1 MTPVFFTVLNIG
13 SASQLAIVKP
23 IRVHVQT
30 SGKEDKIP
38 PNQTPL
44 PPSVIE
50 VPYFNCDHLVVAAA
64 LAGGNVIASFVT
76 MMYGWLDALGV
87 QCQESDIYAKLISCA
102 EEKPDTSL
110 RIDPTLWGERYAPEA
125 RGSVSNIGPDNLT
138 LGDASSAMFRGI
150 VENLRRMMPPEIF
163 QEHQV
168 NITSFTG
175 IIGHL
180 TAH

>member
-1 MTPVFFTVLNIG
+1 MTPIFLTVLNIG
-13 SASQLAIVKP
+13 SASQLAIIKP
-23 IRVHVQT
+23 IHVQT
-30 SGKEDKIP
+30 CGIEDKAP
-38 PNQTPL
+38 ANLMLL

-50 VPYFNCDHLVVAAA
+50 VPYFNCNHLIVAAA

-76 MMYGWLDALGV
+76 MLYGWLATLGV

-102 EEKPDTSL
+102 EGKPDTSL
-110 RIDPTLWGERYAPEA
+110 RIEPTLWGERHTPQA
-125 RGSVSNIGPDNLT
+125 RGSVSNIGPDNLS

-168 NITSFTG
+168 NI
-175 IIGHL
+175 IGVHL
-180 TAH
+180 